1 MNCALIAPEAIGHL
15 AGYRLGPKSKEPL
28 RIAGVPYRRRV
39 EAFRPSWWPSW
50 RPSCGH
56 QFSSLPSY
64 DRQLSS
70 LPSWSLSWLSSS
82 LLSSLSSLQLS
93 WPEPSSQLSW
103 PEPSSLLSSLT
114 SSLLSSL
121 LPLVR
126 LSLWALRSRAPKFH
140 RPMIQCQKTSGW
152 NVAHQRKPFGQ
163 VKW

>member
-15 AGYRLGPKSKEPL
+15 VAYRLAAKSKEPL
-28 RIAGVPYRRRV
+28 RFAGAPYRRRV
-39 EAFRPSWWPSW
+39 EAIRPFCWPSW
-50 RPSCGH
+50 RPSYGH
-56 QFSSLPSY
+56 PSSLPSY
-64 DRQLSS
+64 DPGLSS

-82 LLSSLSSLQLS
+82 LLSLQLSLQLS
-93 WPEPSSQLSW
+93 WPEPSSL
-103 PEPSSLLSSLT
+103 PSSLT

-126 LSLWALRSRAPKFH
+126 LSLWALRSRAPKFR

-152 NVAHQRKPFGQ
+152 NVAHQRKPYGE